1 VAQGNGDAEPDGPV
15 GEKAERRKERL
26 MPIEPGKTVL
36 DIDDLMQILPHRY
49 PMLMID
55 RLVDIKP
62 GQSAVAIKNV
72 SINEPYFEGH
82 FPQKP
87 VMPGVLIIE
96 AMAQAAAAY
105 TSYTENLDTE
115 GKIVLFMGVDKAR
128 FRRPVTPGDQVLIAV
143 KTIQRRPP
151 VWRFEGEATV
161 NGKVVAEATFAAML
175 AQMA

>member
-1 VAQGNGDAEPDGPV
+1 MAI
-15 GEKAERRKERL
+15 ER
-26 MPIEPGKTVL
+26 GKTVL
-36 DIDDLMQILPHRY
+36 EVGELMQLLPHRY

-55 RLVDIKP
+55 RLVDIRP
-62 GQSAVAIKNV
+62 GESAVGVKNV
-72 SINEPYFEGH
+72 TFNEPYFVGH

-96 AMAQAAAAY
+96 AMAQAAAAFTAY
-105 TSYTENLDTE
+105 ADDIDVE

-128 FRRPVTPGDQVLIAV
+128 FRRPVVPGDQLRILV

-161 NGKVVAEATFAAML
+161 DGKTVSDATFAAML
-175 AQMA
+175 AQVAN